1 MLYFKHAELAKK
13 YRVSLRTVHNWI
25 EAAKAS
31 KLDLT
36 LHHEGNKVYIAN
48 NAKNTA
54 VLGEIT
60 ESRRKYRNTKA
71 VKTVTP
77 SAQFYDLYSQKQIH
91 DIVTNLEIHHEV
103 PRQYNYFDG
112 GAGNWDKYAKRM
124 AAENSPNLLTG
135 TIRLLD
141 INANYI
147 SDLISRYKRVNVVDV
162 GIGNALPLKSF
173 VGELVTRGVMGR
185 YIGIDISSEMLRI
198 AGQNVK
204 AWFGDK
210 LSFETH
216 ELDIN
221 YDRFADILAQEY
233 IKEDAADTIN
243 LIFVLGGTLC
253 NFRAPGGAFKVVH
266 DSMGIRDV
274 LIHTQKLDTPGSRQY
289 FDFNTDP
296 QGTDRLAPNHRLMFD
311 LLGVDESFYDVERG
325 FDEKT
330 RQRYIRA
337 RLRIAL
343 NINFE
348 FEGGQR
354 TLSFNK
360 GDAILLF
367 RYWHQDAVEAMRQ
380 LDKNDFYMLHSS
392 QTEDMEYIL
401 TISRV
406 KQS

>member
-1 MLYFKHAELAKK
+1 
-13 YRVSLRTVHNWI
+13 
-25 EAAKAS
+25 
-31 KLDLT
+31 
-36 LHHEGNKVYIAN
+36 
-48 NAKNTA
+48 
-54 VLGEIT
+54 
-60 ESRRKYRNTKA
+60 
-71 VKTVTP
+71 
-77 SAQFYDLYSQKQIH
+77 
-91 DIVTNLEIHHEV
+91 
-103 PRQYNYFDG
+103 
-112 GAGNWDKYAKRM
+112 
-124 AAENSPNLLTG
+124 
-135 TIRLLD
+135 
-141 INANYI
+141 
-147 SDLISRYKRVNVVDV
+147 
-162 GIGNALPLKSF
+162 
-173 VGELVTRGVMGR
+173 MGR